1 LHHALT
7 RIVHRPSAVTG
18 ESLPVLVEVENRY
31 PIVEEHQHESSF
43 FPWYTLIGFSV
54 LFLPVLVLG
63 HLLLPSAPWF
73 LAGWSALTFSLLLYE
88 LVHAIEHWPEQRWHA
103 LIARPRTGG
112 FWRKAYAFHLRHHA
126 DIRCNEGISGV
137 FGVPIYDLIFGTY
150 VDPNTLFRHGGTD
163 AQKEEHIAGI
173 IGGETRF
180 AFAYSEPKSRFD
192 LNDVSTTAKKDGAGY
207 TLNGH
212 KAVVIGAPFATHLIV
227 TARTSGAQRDANGI
241 TVFLVAR
248 NAKGV
253 TTRDYPTVDG
263 LRASEVYFENV
274 AVGADAVIGKV
285 DGGLPLVE
293 KVVDN
298 AIAAL
303 CAEAVGCFKVLNEAT
318 ISYAKQ
324 RKQFGQSIA
333 TFQVL
338 QHRMVDMF
346 MAAEQASSM
355 TYMVTLKL
363 DEADKARKLAA
374 SAAKVQIGKAGKLV
388 SQDAV
393 QIHGG
398 MGMTDELNV
407 GHFFK
412 RVTMIESQFGNTDW
426 HLRRYTELSNG

>member
-1 LHHALT
+1 MDFNFTSEQDQLRDTVAKLVAQKYDFDT
-7 RIVHRPSAVTG
+7 RRKVAKS
-18 ESLPVLVEVENRY
+18 E
-31 PIVEEHQHESSF
+31 
-43 FPWYTLIGFSV
+43 
-54 LFLPVLVLG
+54 
-63 HLLLPSAPWF
+63 
-73 LAGWSALTFSLLLYE
+73 AGWRPEMWSQFAELGLLGASFTE
-88 LVHAIEHWPEQRWHA
+88 AE
-103 LIARPRTGG
+103 GG
-112 FWRKAYAFHLRHHA
+112 FGSGPIEAM
-126 DIRCNEGISGV
+126 IISEE
-137 FGVPIYDLIFGTY
+137 FGKGLVIEPYLQTVVIGGNF
-150 VDPNTLFRHGGTD
+150 FRHGGTD

-180 AFAYSEPKSRFD
+180 AFAYSEPKSRYD

-212 KAVVIGAPFATHLIV
+212 KAVVLGAPFATHLIV
-227 TARTSGAQRDANGI
+227 TARTSGGQRDTGGI
-241 TVFLVAR
+241 SVFIVPKG
-248 NAKGV
+248 AKGV

-274 AVGADAVIGKV
+274 SVGADAVIGKV

-324 RKQFGQSIA
+324 RKQFGQPIA
-333 TFQVL
+333 NFQVL

-346 MAAEQASSM
+346 MAAEQATSM

-363 DEADKARKLAA
+363 DESDKARKMAA
-374 SAAKVQIGKAGKLV
+374 SAAKVQAGKAGKLV

-426 HLRRYTELSNG
+426 HLRRYTELANG